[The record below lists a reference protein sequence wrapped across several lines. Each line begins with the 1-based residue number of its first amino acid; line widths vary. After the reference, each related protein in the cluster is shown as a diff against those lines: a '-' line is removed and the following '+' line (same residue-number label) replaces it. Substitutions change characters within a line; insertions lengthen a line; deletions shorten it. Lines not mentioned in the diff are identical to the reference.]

1 MKPKGEYW
9 ITCYGLR
16 YANGDV
22 GDFNH
27 EAIVQ
32 EHAQGIFLSEIG
44 ADSCDLESKTFE
56 ECILIWAAE
65 EYDDWS
71 ACVEKAEEAAEGW
84 EDVLWGKLKE
94 VGLNL
99 DQLKETYQVAN
110 GNGDLREY
118 AMTNWGW
125 IWVRENF
132 MGAGRWDAETRK
144 RVIHGI
150 AEIADQEGE
159 LLDDEGEEVI
169 WTIRCIDTGMER
181 EMTLQEIRENSLGG
195 GTSSGAEVKGSAQVR
210 KMDEDGQPSYYQ
222 GTQSGG

>member
-1 MKPKGEYW
+1 MKPRGEYW
-9 ITCYGLR
+9 ITDYGLR
-16 YANGDV
+16 YADGDV

-44 ADSCDLESKTFE
+44 ADAWDLESKTFE
-56 ECILIWAAE
+56 ECILTWAAE

-71 ACVEKAEEAAEGW
+71 ACVKKAEEAGQGW
-84 EDVLWGKLKE
+84 DDVLWEKLKDD
-94 VGLNL
+94 GLDL
-99 DQLKETYQVAN
+99 AQVQQIYRVAE
-110 GNGDLREY
+110 GGGDLREY
-118 AMTNWGW
+118 AMNTWGW
-125 IWVRENF
+125 IWVRETF
-132 MGAGRWDAETRK
+132 MGAARWDAETRK
-144 RVIHGI
+144 RVVHGI
-150 AEIADQEGE
+150 NEILEE
-159 LLDDEGEEVI
+159 EPSSDEEEEVI

-210 KMDEDGQPSYYQ
+210 KLDEDGQPSYYQ